1 MSSSRRRK
9 PDRQLVGAIPTVAP
23 PADTIPPAIR
33 HLLRTGLL
41 RQQDLLSDSVS
52 INDLSRRNENAEVA
66 IGDGGYFV
74 KHAIDHGRRLTLKQ
88 EARNLSLIE
97 SFGSPV
103 LQRSVPR
110 LISRDDETGWIV
122 VERIS
127 GTGSLR
133 TAIQGSTR
141 MPTGAMRVAGRAL
154 AALHASP
161 IPANE
166 LWDGPP
172 ELAPYSR
179 PGLAAYMTFSRAAR
193 AFVAAVQSS
202 DVLRSELPA
211 TEAMWTSSRPIHADL
226 RWENIIVSRRGGKNP
241 AAAWLVDWEFMRF
254 GDPLWD
260 IGCVY
265 ADALWTWIN
274 SFPTNDAAPPGHD
287 EAGVPMSR
295 LRRGFD
301 AFWAAY
307 WGHHGH
313 DAPEDALAGTV
324 RFAAVRLLERFFDSN
339 ATRNEL
345 DRHSVLAIQLAENLL
360 RTPGLGADLFW
371 GAA

>member
-1 MSSSRRRK
+1 MPSSRRRQQA
-9 PDRQLVGAIPTVAP
+9 RQRVSAIPTVAP
-23 PADTIPPAIR
+23 PADAIPQAVR

-41 RQQDLLSDSVS
+41 RQQDLLSDPVLVT
-52 INDLSRRNENAEVA
+52 DLSRRNTNAEIAVS
-66 IGDGGYFV
+66 DGGYFV

-103 LQRSVPR
+103 LRRSVPR
-110 LISRDDETGWIV
+110 LVSRDDEAGWIV

-127 GTGSLR
+127 GTRSLR
-133 TAIQGSTR
+133 TAIQGSAR
-141 MPTGAMRVAGRAL
+141 IPTSTMRVAGRAL

-161 IPANE
+161 IPAHE

-172 ELAPYSR
+172 ALASYSR
-179 PGLAAYMTFSRAAR
+179 PGLAAYMTLSRGAR

-211 TEAMWTSSRPIHADL
+211 TEARWTSNRPIHADL
-226 RWENIIVSRRGGKNP
+226 RWENIILSRRGGKNP
-241 AAAWLVDWEFMRF
+241 GAAWLVDWEFMRL

-260 IGCVY
+260 LGCVY

-274 SFPTNDAAPPGHD
+274 SLPTNDATPPGRD
-287 EAGVPMSR
+287 DAGVPMSR
-295 LRRGFD
+295 LRGAFD
-301 AFWAAY
+301 AFWASY

-313 DAPEDALAGTV
+313 EAPPDVLAGTV

-339 ATRNEL
+339 TTRNEL
-345 DRHSVLAIQLAENLL
+345 GRHSVLAIQLAENLL
-360 RTPGLGADLFW
+360 RNPAMGADLFW
-371 GAA
+371 GTG